1 MSKASTIETCL
12 YRRENGPK
20 NWKRRFLTWKAVFFQ
35 VPVTFCRSISGC
47 NYFAPGLCIDEPSR
61 GYSFMFE
68 QLRVSDRFGI
78 SDMSIFWSFL
88 IWGTCLSVQ
97 DVCRFF
103 FFFRDF
109 FLFHLISPGLKPN
122 SLWSF
127 FYFFWS
133 INLLWSLLHFCRCY
147 LLPWLSILGL
157 PGATKHHGFMVCCWF
172 WSSFCHFGGRW

>member
-1 MSKASTIETCL
+1 MVLGYTQGKRIDWFHAYLVKLVVRPWNCFNRFVYILFLAITMSKASTIETCL

-103 FFFRDF
+103 FFFETF
-109 FLFHLISPGLKPN
+109 SCFI
-122 SLWSF
+122 W
-127 FYFFWS
+127 
-133 INLLWSLLHFCRCY
+133 Y
-147 LLPWLSILGL
+147 LPFE
-157 PGATKHHGFMVCCWF
+157 AQ
-172 WSSFCHFGGRW
+172 